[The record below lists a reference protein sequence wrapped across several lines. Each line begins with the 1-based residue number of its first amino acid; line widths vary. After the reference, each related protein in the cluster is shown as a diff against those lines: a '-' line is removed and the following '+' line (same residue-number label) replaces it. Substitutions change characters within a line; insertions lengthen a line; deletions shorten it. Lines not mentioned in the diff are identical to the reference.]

1 MRFAE
6 IADRVYLLA
15 YPAFNVNCT
24 LIVGDERA
32 LLVDTL
38 SNHAQGAELGEAV
51 RHVTQ
56 LPFALVN
63 THFHFDHCFGNF
75 VLAEAGT
82 PIWGHPD
89 TAAELAERGERWRLA
104 WEAHYGLD
112 LSEVRIVPPNQLVNR
127 KAIVQLGGRE
137 VVLSHHGRGHTAG
150 DIVALVDDVLIA
162 GDLVEQGAPP
172 AFEDAYPLEWPEAL
186 AELQIQCGQQTLIVP
201 GHGEPVGRD
210 YLDAQHDLLTRLG
223 WLIREGHADEAPQ
236 ERVVAASPL
245 NQWGQEGLAQSRLA
259 VKRGFAQLDGEL

>member
-1 MRFAE
+1 MRFTE
-6 IADRVYLLA
+6 IADRVYLLP

-32 LLVDTL
+32 LLIDTL
-38 SNHAQGAELGEAV
+38 SDHAQGGELGEAV
-51 RHVTQ
+51 RQVTP
-56 LPFALVN
+56 LEFALVN
-63 THFHFDHCFGNF
+63 THFHFDHCFGNA
-75 VLAEAGT
+75 VLAPEGA

-89 TAAELAERGERWRLA
+89 TAKELAERGEHWRLE
-104 WEAHYGLD
+104 WEAEYGLD
-112 LSEVRIVPPNQLVNR
+112 LSQVRIVPPNQLVGR
-127 KAIVQLGGRE
+127 EATIQLGGRE

-150 DIVALVDDVLIA
+150 DIVARVDGVLVA

-186 AELQIQCGQQTLIVP
+186 AQLQTLCGPQTVIVP

-210 YLDAQHDLLTRLG
+210 FLDAQHDLLTRLD
-223 WLIREGHADEAPQ
+223 WLIREGHADAAPQ

-245 NQWGQEGLAQSRLA
+245 NQWGQDGLAQSRIA
-259 VKRGFAQLDGEL
+259 VKRGFAQLSGQL

>member
-6 IADRVYLLA
+6 IADRVYLLP

-32 LLVDTL
+32 LLIDTL
-38 SNHAQGAELGEAV
+38 SDNAQAAELGEAV
-51 RHVTQ
+51 RQVTP

-63 THFHFDHCFGNF
+63 THFHFDHCFGNS
-75 VLAEAGT
+75 VLAQPDT

-89 TAAELAERGERWRLA
+89 TAAELAERGERWRLE
-104 WEAHYGLD
+104 WEALYGLD
-112 LSEVRIVPPNQLVNR
+112 LSQVRIVPPNRMVAR
-127 KAIVQLGGRE
+127 EATIDLGGRE

-150 DIVALVDDVLIA
+150 DIVARVDGVLIA
-162 GDLVEQGAPP
+162 GDLVEQSGPP

-186 AELQIQCGQQTLIVP
+186 AQLQALCGPQTVIVP
-201 GHGEPVGRD
+201 GHGDPVDRAF
-210 YLDAQHDLLTRLG
+210 LDAQHDLLTRLD

-245 NQWGQEGLAQSRLA
+245 NLWGQEGLAQSRLA
-259 VKRGFAQLDGEL
+259 VKRGFAQLAGEL